1 MIDSDSLPNFLA
13 VDFYCGAGGSTR
25 GLLDAGGYV
34 IAGIDNDED
43 CRATYQQNN
52 CNLTLDRIEPSYL
65 ALDMFPAQP
74 NYPNGQQ
81 QEIRASLERLIPRY
95 RQMAPDVPLLFVI
108 CAPCQSF
115 TRFVQ
120 RQLTSGQAQSRDRDQ
135 NLLLQTAS
143 LVEEFRPE
151 MVISENVV
159 GIRNGKFR
167 PIWEEFQSRLRNLGY
182 AVGDNVVCAS
192 RFGVPQYRRR
202 SIILAFRN
210 EVGYGQIFNL
220 PVPDHDPS
228 SPQISASEAIGHLP
242 PLQAGETCAEIP
254 SHACRNLSEISRM
267 RLMSVKPGESNFG
280 FAETAFGDLSL
291 ACHRRLAEKGK
302 RGFGDVYTRID
313 PSRPSPTIT
322 TRFFSVSNGRF
333 GHYEQE
339 QVRGLSLREG
349 AALQSFPDDYEFY
362 GNGMETI
369 AKMIGNAVPPRL
381 SSYMAQWLL
390 NLWKDVGNTGHL
402 FKEGAKH
409 G

>member
-159 GIRNGKFR
+159 GIRNGKYGQFGR
-167 PIWEEFQSRLRNLGY
+167 IQSR
-182 AVGDNVVCAS
+182 
-192 RFGVPQYRRR
+192 
-202 SIILAFRN
+202 
-210 EVGYGQIFNL
+210 
-220 PVPDHDPS
+220 
-228 SPQISASEAIGHLP
+228 
-242 PLQAGETCAEIP
+242 
-254 SHACRNLSEISRM
+254 HATLVM
-267 RLMSVKPGESNFG
+267 RLVTTW
-280 FAETAFGDLSL
+280 FA
-291 ACHRRLAEKGK
+291 RLASA
-302 RGFGDVYTRID
+302 YLNI
-313 PSRPSPTIT
+313 
-322 TRFFSVSNGRF
+322 
-333 GHYEQE
+333 
-339 QVRGLSLREG
+339 G
-349 AALQSFPDDYEFY
+349 AAP
-362 GNGMETI
+362 
-369 AKMIGNAVPPRL
+369 
-381 SSYMAQWLL
+381 
-390 NLWKDVGNTGHL
+390 
-402 FKEGAKH
+402 
-409 G
+409 